1 MAVVKEGIAFT
12 IIYPQDAYNLSV
24 YMRHEAVSLKE
35 ADAVIPFLITLA
47 VCQTF

>member
-1 MAVVKEGIAFT
+1 MSVVKEGIALT

-24 YMRHEAVSLKE
+24 YKRHEAASLKE
-35 ADAVIPFLITLA
+35 ADVVITFLITLA